1 MIHVVLGPD
10 HLAAIMT
17 VSACQGSKAVWHGI
31 RWGIGHSVGLILVAL
46 VLWLVESDI
55 NASSNGFA
63 KYASYFSGVFMILL
77 GFYFVRDILQND
89 KSGLGFS
96 AVATSAEFEL
106 STNVTHSH
114 TLEPESAVDYDFKI
128 DDQSD
133 PLHRDDT
140 IKPEKVSWRQAGASL
155 FAGIIGG
162 IAGPGGLLAI
172 VPASYYSTKFEAISY
187 IVLFILS
194 STAMMGIVAYVY
206 GRFTSRWVTNSL
218 NRQQQETKLKLISAI
233 ISVLVGAVWILL
245 TALDVMKL
253 D

>member
-1 MIHVVLGPD
+1 
-10 HLAAIMT
+10 MT
-17 VSACQGSKAVWHGI
+17 VSACQGSKALWNGI
-31 RWGIGHSVGLILVAL
+31 RWGIGHSIGLILVAL
-46 VLWLVESDI
+46 VLWLVESDVK
-55 NASSNGFA
+55 SSSTGFS

-77 GFYFVRDILQND
+77 GLYFVRDILQND

-106 STNVTHSH
+106 STNVTHNH
-114 TLEPESAVDYDFKI
+114 LHEPENALDDEFKI
-128 DDQSD
+128 EEQSD
-133 PLHRDDT
+133 PLHRDET
-140 IKPEKVSWRQAGASL
+140 AKLEKVSWRQTGASL

-187 IVLFILS
+187 ILLFILS

-233 ISVLVGAVWILL
+233 ISVLVGLVWILL